1 MVRSVPVSRLSIW
14 KAETQP
20 GKDHM
25 STVKTPDAQ
34 PEAVSA
40 TGHLSDERLERFATR
55 AEGYDR
61 ENRFFEE
68 DFEELRES
76 GYLVL
81 PVPVELGGGG
91 ASLADVCAEQRRLG
105 YHAAATALGVNM
117 HLYWVGIAADL
128 WRAGDT
134 SLQWLLEEAAAGK
147 VFAAGHA
154 ESGNDV
160 PVLYATTTAEAVD
173 GGYRF
178 TGRKSFG
185 SLTPVWDYLGIHGM
199 DLSRRDD
206 PRVVHGFLARE
217 DGGFRVKSTWDDVLG
232 MRATRSDDT
241 ILEGAFV
248 PEPRIARVV
257 PPGFKG
263 IDPFVLGIFAWALMG
278 FANIYYGLGRRILD
292 VTVERLKKKSSIALS
307 RPSMAHH
314 AGSQDAVAEMVI
326 ELEGI
331 EPHLDRVAA
340 DWAAGAPYGAAWGP
354 KIVTA
359 KYRAVSAVAR
369 VADLALDVMGG
380 FGIFPASGLERLIRD
395 ARLGPIHP
403 TNRFLTREIVGKAT
417 LGLDLDEQP
426 RWG

>member
-1 MVRSVPVSRLSIW
+1 MVRSARRFRLSTR
-14 KAETQP
+14 KAETEP
-20 GKDHM
+20 GKEHM
-25 STVKTPDAQ
+25 STVKTAEPSSRAE
-34 PEAVSA
+34 PA
-40 TGHLSDERLERFATR
+40 TSPLDDERLDRFARR
-55 AEGYDR
+55 ADGYDR

-81 PVPVELGGGG
+81 PVPEELGGRG
-91 ASLADVCAEQRRLG
+91 ADLAEVCAEQRRLA

-128 WRAGDT
+128 WRAGDR
-134 SLQWLLEEAAAGK
+134 SLEWILEEAAAGK

-154 ESGNDV
+154 ETGNDV

-185 SLTPVWDYLGIHGM
+185 SLTPVWDYMGIHGM

-206 PRVVHGFLARE
+206 PRVVHAFLARE
-217 DGGFRVKSTWDDVLG
+217 DGGFRIQPTWDDVLG

-248 PEPRIARVV
+248 PETRIARVV
-257 PPGFKG
+257 PPGFRG

-292 VTVERLKKKSSIALS
+292 LTVERLRKKTSIALS
-307 RPSMAHH
+307 RGSMAHH
-314 AGSQDAVAEMVI
+314 AGIQDALAEMVI
-326 ELEGI
+326 ELEGV

-340 DWAAGAPYGAAWGP
+340 DWAAGAPYGAGWGP
-354 KIVTA
+354 KIVMA
-359 KYRAVSAVAR
+359 KYRSVTAVAR
-369 VADLALDVMGG
+369 VADLALDVTGG
-380 FGIFPASGLERLIRD
+380 FGIFPASGLERLVRD

-403 TNRFLTREIVGKAT
+403 ANRFFTREIVAKAT